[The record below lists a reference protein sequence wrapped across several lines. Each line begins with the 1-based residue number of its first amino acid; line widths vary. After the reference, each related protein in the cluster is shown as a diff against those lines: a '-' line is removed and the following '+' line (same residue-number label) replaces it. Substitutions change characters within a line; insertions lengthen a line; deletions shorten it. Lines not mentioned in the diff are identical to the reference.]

1 MITYTTKEHVAA
13 IFNLWQKRA
22 VEKPEEFGDFTASEN
37 YGERCAEYFEKL
49 SNEVAPHVITS
60 NL

>member
-1 MITYTTKEHVAA
+1 MITYTTKEQIAA

-22 VEKPEEFGDFTASEN
+22 IEKPDEFSDFMTSEN

-49 SNEVAPHVITS
+49 SNEVASNVITS